1 MIKIN
6 ELKIENVK
14 RIKAVQLEPQENGLT
29 IIGGRNNQG
38 KTSVIDAIAWALG
51 GERFRPSAAQREGAL
66 MPPDLHI
73 ELSNGLI
80 VERRGKNSE
89 LKVTDKNGRRGGQQL
104 LNEFVEQLALDLPR
118 FMQAGSREKA
128 NTLLQI
134 IGVGE
139 QLAALERQ
147 EQDLYTRRHAIG
159 QIASQKAKFA
169 EEMPFDAGAPADL
182 ISITELIQQQQ
193 AILAKNG
200 ENRRKRELAE
210 RYQAE
215 EERLSRQLAD
225 LQAKYAE
232 VCQNLETAR
241 KSAADLQDESTAELE
256 ASIAGIEQVNRRV
269 QSNLDRERALD
280 EAAHYQAEYDGL
292 TADLEK
298 CRRDKLNLLAGADM
312 PLAGLSV
319 EDGELVYHGQRW
331 DNMSASEQ
339 LRVAVAV
346 VRRLNPNCGFVL
358 LDKLEQMDLATLQE
372 FGRWL
377 EQEGLQV
384 IATRVSCGEECS
396 IIIEDGMAATKAL
409 VNNVE
414 DKKLNWEAGVF

>member
-6 ELKIENVK
+6 ELKIENIK
-14 RIKAVQLEPQENGLT
+14 RIKAVQLEPQESGLT

-51 GERFRPSAAQREGAL
+51 GERFRPSQAQREGAL
-66 MPPDLHI
+66 TPPDLHI

-139 QLAALERQ
+139 QLAELERQ
-147 EQDLYTRRHAIG
+147 EQDLYNRRRAIG
-159 QIASQKAKFA
+159 QIASQKAKYA
-169 EEMPFDAGAPADL
+169 EEMPFDASAPAEL
-182 ISITELIQQQQ
+182 ISVSELIGQQQ
-193 AILAKNG
+193 AILARNG
-200 ENRRKRELAE
+200 ENQRKREQAGRL
-210 RYQAE
+210 QAE
-215 EERLSRQLAD
+215 EERLRRQLAE
-225 LQAKYAE
+225 LQDRYTQ
-232 VCQNLETAR
+232 VC
-241 KSAADLQDESTAELE
+241 ADLEIAQKSTAELRDESTAELE
-256 ASIAGIEQVNRRV
+256 ANIANIEQLNRRV
-269 QSNLDRERALD
+269 QGNLDRERALD

-292 TADLEK
+292 TAELEQR
-298 CRRDKLNLLAGADM
+298 RRDKLDLLAGADM
-312 PLAGLSV
+312 PLPGLSV
-319 EDGELVYHGQRW
+319 EGGELVYHGQRW

-358 LDKLEQMDLATLQE
+358 LDKLEQMDLGTLRE

-377 EQEGLQV
+377 EGEGLQV
-384 IATRVSCGEECS
+384 IATRVSTGEECS
-396 IIIEDGMAATKAL
+396 IIIENGLAQEENKI
-409 VNNVE
+409 E

>member
-1 MIKIN
+1 MVKIN
-6 ELKIENVK
+6 KLEIENVK
-14 RIKAVQLEPQENGLT
+14 RIKAVQLEPKAEGLT

-66 MPPDLHI
+66 TPPDLHI

-80 VERRGKNSE
+80 VERKGKNSE

-139 QLAALERQ
+139 QLAALEGR
-147 EQDLYTRRHAIG
+147 EQDLYNRRHAIG

-169 EEMPFDAGAPADL
+169 EEMPFDAGAPAEL

-193 AILAKNG
+193 EILAKNG
-200 ENRRKRELAE
+200 ENRRKREQAAS
-210 RYQAE
+210 YQAE
-215 EERLSRQLAD
+215 AERLRRQLAD
-225 LQAKYAE
+225 LQAKYDE
-232 VCQNLETAR
+232 VCHNLEVAQ

-256 ASIAGIEQVNRRV
+256 ASIANIEQLNRRV

-292 TADLEK
+292 TAELENV
-298 CRRDKLNLLAGADM
+298 RRDKLTLLAGADM
-312 PLAGLSV
+312 PLEGLTV
-319 EDGELVYHGQRW
+319 DDGELVYKGQRW

-346 VRRLNPNCGFVL
+346 VRRLNPDCGFVL
-358 LDKLEQMDLATLQE
+358 LDKLEQMDLATLEE

-377 EQEGLQV
+377 EGEVLQV
-384 IATRVSCGEECS
+384 IATRVSTGEECS
-396 IIIEDGMAATKAL
+396 IIIENGLAQE
-409 VNNVE
+409 NEQE
-414 DKKLNWEAGVF
+414 DNSTKLNWEAGVF